1 MHFSTAFLAIVA
13 ANTVS
18 AASLHYARQLAFPSC
33 ATPCLPTTQFD
44 NCQTSDNVCLC
55 TNADYVHSTNACF
68 NDSCSGSDLDGAVSL
83 ARTICQSVGVTMT
96 PVTGGIVIAGPTSTQ
111 TVST

>member
-1 MHFSTAFLAIVA
+1 MACLT
-13 ANTVS
+13 TV
-18 AASLHYARQLAFPSC
+18 
-33 ATPCLPTTQFD
+33 QFG
-44 NCQTSDNVCLC
+44 NCQPTDNACLC
-55 TNADYVHSTNACF
+55 TNANYVQNTNACF
-68 NDSCSGSDLDGAVSL
+68 NDNCSGSDLDGAVSL